1 MKESISRVFYLNSN
15 CVKYS
20 YTTLSLASF
29 TVLTLGNQVIEFKY
43 PLKPYGGT
51 LHRRQEVVAVPPVTT
66 SILEGPFLPPAYAEN
81 ELYVG
86 PHGVPSPLHHGFPT
100 FPGSPFFHPLPHLP
114 HPGIHSSYPLPAY
127 RPIIPFGL
135 RHGYHT
141 HWPHMQVSGPVF
153 LADPNDGMYQE
164 PVTGTLVP
172 RPVLPPQYP
181 GYHTAGTN
189 GYHYP
194 ESMLFDGHGTSFFR
208 KSFV

>member
-1 MKESISRVFYLNSN
+1 MKGSIFKVFYLSSN

-20 YTTLSLASF
+20 YTTLPLASF
-29 TVLTLGNQVIEFKY
+29 IVLTLGNQVIEFKY
-43 PLKPYGGT
+43 PLNPYGGT

-66 SILEGPFLPPAYAEN
+66 SILEGPYLPPAYAEN
-81 ELYVG
+81 ELFVG

-114 HPGIHSSYPLPAY
+114 HPGFHSSYPLPAY